1 MSDESFDFDTVA
13 VLWNSIKPPESPG
26 AVPVKAFCDASE
38 QICKIFDAIKGMGT
52 PKADIIGNVA
62 KIRKNITDED
72 ALLCAMVDAEDQP
85 KPKEGSTG
93 LALLWLKRALYLVEG
108 IMAKFVEMP
117 DAEFKAVVRRRAP
130 SACKCTTSATCIAWF
145 IGR

>member
-1 MSDESFDFDTVA
+1 
-13 VLWNSIKPPESPG
+13 
-26 AVPVKAFCDASE
+26 
-38 QICKIFDAIKGMGT
+38 MGT
-52 PKADIIGNVA
+52 PKGDIIGNVA

-117 DAEFKAVVRRRAP
+117 DADFKAVSMVYQ
-130 SACKCTTSATCIAWF
+130 
-145 IGR
+145 GRLPPRSCFFESLQFLFL